1 MKQLLFILFSF
12 AVVSHGWAYQTK
24 HKPDPKAKAL
34 NDSAAKKY
42 QQAMGDRTKLQ
53 PILKLLDAAIKTD
66 SGYYEAWNNK
76 LSLLGQLDQFE
87 NEYKSLKTM
96 TRLFPGTE
104 DVQFNLGILEYKTNR
119 SKDAIATFTGLL
131 NHYNMLLEK
140 NKNNGNTRGLLYY
153 KGIVLILL
161 NRESEG
167 KAILTNLFTSENNQ
181 YTKSQIG
188 FYVNSSRQEII
199 EDRVPG
205 K

>member
-1 MKQLLFILFSF
+1 
-12 AVVSHGWAYQTK
+12 
-24 HKPDPKAKAL
+24 
-34 NDSAAKKY
+34 
-42 QQAMGDRTKLQ
+42 MGDRTKLQ